1 MISLYSTISGWMIP
15 FSRAC
20 EANGIDL
27 LVAMKAC
34 NIDEKI
40 LQDQESRVAHNC
52 YCALIDYCN
61 EQLNTHDFAIT
72 IAKFFH
78 PGPFHAVG
86 YAMMSSNTLND
97 ALNRIAHY
105 KRIVS
110 NTCELNVQERADSLF
125 VEMKI
130 QRYRETNRLVLSF
143 GSTLVFLGTIAT
155 FSKALVGN
163 ELKVKKVLL
172 CYDKPIYD
180 TQFLDDY
187 FNCEIEFNTLHSG
200 IEFDLEAANKVLIGA
215 NPLITQ
221 SHEKLLNE
229 FLSRVDKNDLIQQL
243 RSKIYEALP
252 LGTPRQSDVAKELG
266 MSLRNMQRKLKDK
279 GSNYKEILED
289 TRKHLAQSYLK
300 QAHLSLGEV
309 SYLIGFSDLSNFNRA
324 FKRWT
329 NLTPGDYRQKHL
341 KACR

>member
-1 MISLYSTISGWMIP
+1 MYSTISGWMIP

-20 EANGIDL
+20 EAKDIDVSL
-27 LVAMKAC
+27 AMKAC
-34 NIDEKI
+34 NIDEKV
-40 LQDQESRVAHNC
+40 LKDQESRIAHSC
-52 YCALIDYCN
+52 FCALIDYCN
-61 EQLNTHDFAIT
+61 EQLNSHDFAIT

-78 PGPFHAVG
+78 PGTFHAVG

-110 NTCELNVQERADSLF
+110 NTCEVNVQEHGDTLF

-130 QRYRETNRLVLSF
+130 QRYEETNRLVLSL
-143 GSTLVFLGTIAT
+143 GSTIAFLGTIVN

-163 ELKVKKVLL
+163 ELKLKKVLL
-172 CYDKPIYD
+172 CYDKPVYD

-200 IEFDLEAANKVLIGA
+200 IEIDLEAANKVLMGA

-221 SHEKLLNE
+221 THEKLLNE
-229 FLSRVDKNDLIQQL
+229 FLSRVDKNDLIQQV
-243 RSKIYEALP
+243 RSKIYDTLP
-252 LGTPRQSDVAKELG
+252 LGTPLQSAVAKELG
-266 MSLRNMQRKLKDK
+266 MSLRNMQRKLQDK
-279 GSNYKEILED
+279 GSNYKKILED
-289 TRKHLAQSYLK
+289 TRKHLAQGYLK

-329 NLTPGDYRQKHL
+329 NQTPGEYRQNHVN
-341 KACR
+341 

>member
-1 MISLYSTISGWMIP
+1 MTILYSTISGWMIP

-20 EANGIDL
+20 EANSIDVS
-27 LVAMKAC
+27 VAMKAC
-34 NIDEKI
+34 NIDEKV
-40 LQDQESRVAHNC
+40 LKDQESRVAHSC
-52 YCALIDYCN
+52 YCALINYCN
-61 EQLNTHDFAIT
+61 EQLSTHDFAIT

-110 NTCELNVQERADSLF
+110 NTCELNVQERSDTLF

-130 QRYRETNRLVLSF
+130 QRYVQTNQLALSLD
-143 GSTLVFLGTIAT
+143 STLVFLGTIVN

-163 ELKVKKVLL
+163 ELKVKKVIL
-172 CYDKPIYD
+172 CYEKPVYD

-221 SHEKLLNE
+221 THEKLLNE
-229 FLSRVDKNDLIQQL
+229 FLYRVDKNDLIQQV

-300 QAHLSLGEV
+300 QVHLSLGEV
-309 SYLIGFSDLSNFNRA
+309 SYLIGFSDRSNFNRA

-329 NLTPGDYRQKHL
+329 KLTPRDYRQKL
-341 KACR
+341 SN